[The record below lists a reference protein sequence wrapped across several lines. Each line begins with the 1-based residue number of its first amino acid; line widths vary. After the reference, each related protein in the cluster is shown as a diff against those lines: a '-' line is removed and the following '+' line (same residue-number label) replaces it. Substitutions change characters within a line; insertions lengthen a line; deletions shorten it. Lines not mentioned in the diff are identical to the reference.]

1 MQEEIDNLAV
11 GVATIFLDGLRT
23 LLFTIPMLFLAA
35 GVLLA
40 WGGPILWLYGVGA
53 ALMGAI
59 ALLYLILAIWR
70 RLRAAFPKPP
80 TPTKTSAERY
90 VRRARARLSTESFV
104 GAEPKSRS
112 REIYALLD
120 EALRPTAGKALF
132 SYTDAWMT
140 VTKMFIGGTMS
151 REQMKRIAG
160 EKMVSYHLKQ
170 GNLEVRD
177 GAIALSRKGC
187 THFISRKASGHAQSV
202 DPNQV
207 AVWVRF
213 FSTGSFESG
222 SKRACYGERLVL
234 QTLP

>member
-1 MQEEIDNLAV
+1 MQEELDNLAV

-40 WGGPILWLYGVGA
+40 WGGPVLWLYGIAA

-70 RLRAAFPKPP
+70 RLRAAFSKPP
-80 TPTKTSAERY
+80 APMKPSAERY
-90 VRRARARLSTESFV
+90 VQRARARLPAGSFV
-104 GAEPKSRS
+104 DAKPKARS

-120 EALRPTAGKALF
+120 ETLRPTAGKALF

-140 VTKMFIGGTMS
+140 VTKMFAGGTMS

-177 GAIALSRKGC
+177 GAIALSSKGY
-187 THFISRKASGHAQSV
+187 THFIFRKVSGHAQSV
-202 DPNQV
+202 DPDQV
-207 AVWVRF
+207 AGWVRF
-213 FSTGSFESG
+213 FSTGTFESG
-222 SKRACYGERLVL
+222 GTKACSGERLVL